1 MISNS
6 EQIFKIQLPSQPLI
20 HRKDH
25 TPTEDHVSLH
35 KPLSCVRVPPVMDDS
50 NHVSFVVP
58 KMDLRYAQLITKMKG
73 RSVSML
79 RLPIEMIPMRLECV
93 SRELSLLFL
102 VHLDVHKLTLIAPLQ
117 TPMRTKPTNTMTIS
131 KYINPSLT
139 IMAMFVLKMRSYV
152 C

>member
-1 MISNS
+1 M
-6 EQIFKIQLPSQPLI
+6 
-20 HRKDH
+20 
-25 TPTEDHVSLH
+25 SLH

-50 NHVSFVVP
+50 NHVSFVVQR
-58 KMDLRYAQLITKMKG
+58 MDLRYAQLITKMKG

-93 SRELSLLFL
+93 SRELSMLFL
-102 VHLDVHKLTLIAPLQ
+102 VHLNVHKLTLIAPLQ
-117 TPMRTKPTNTMTIS
+117 TPMRTKPTNMMTIS

>member
-1 MISNS
+1 M
-6 EQIFKIQLPSQPLI
+6 
-20 HRKDH
+20 
-25 TPTEDHVSLH
+25 SLH

-50 NHVSFVVP
+50 NHVSFVVQR
-58 KMDLRYAQLITKMKG
+58 MDLRYAQLITKMKG

-79 RLPIEMIPMRLECV
+79 RLPIEMIPMRLEYV
-93 SRELSLLFL
+93 SRELSVLFL
-102 VHLDVHKLTLIAPLQ
+102 VHLYVHKLTLIAPLQ
-117 TPMRTKPTNTMTIS
+117 TPMRTKPTNMMTIS